1 MSDIEKSY
9 YESHYRLGYEVGY
22 QQGSADTIKE
32 CNYNT
37 ELFRELFLENLLID
51 CYDIEERENI
61 IAICKESWI
70 KYQQQLKEQNK

>member
-1 MSDIEKSY
+1 MNKQIEDEGLTCAYLLGKSD
-9 YESHYRLGYEVGY
+9 GY
-22 QQGSADTIKE
+22 QQGRADAIKE

-37 ELFRELFLENLLID
+37 ELFREIFLENLLID

-70 KYQQQLKEQNK
+70 KYQQQLKEQK